1 MATSIR
7 IKRLTS
13 GWYYLRGAGPCQW
26 AQVQQWPGCTEE
38 ELESA
43 YFPEASPDFR
53 MAKSGRNSGTFIGG
67 GDLRW

>member
-13 GWYYLRGAGPCQW
+13 GWYHIRDTGPCEW
-26 AQVQQWPGCTEE
+26 AQVQQWPECTEE

-53 MAKSGRNSGTFIGG
+53 REVAAIRERLLEGEIDGN
-67 GDLRW
+67 